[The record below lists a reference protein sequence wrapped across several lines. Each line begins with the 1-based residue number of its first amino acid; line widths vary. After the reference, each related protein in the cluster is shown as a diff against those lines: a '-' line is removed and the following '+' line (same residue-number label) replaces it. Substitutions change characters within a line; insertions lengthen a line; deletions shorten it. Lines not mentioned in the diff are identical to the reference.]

1 MNFRSVALFLSATT
15 LACLPGCGKTD
26 PDPEVSRSIPG
37 VVLIADAESG
47 NAGFLGDSQFD
58 SAGVGLHGG
67 WYTYDDLEDCPKRDM
82 PDGSIWPPG
91 HMTYVMSDYATGGI
105 PAPPEGSPNK
115 FGIRF
120 WGGGYTLWG
129 GGIGI
134 GLNNT
139 GMGPKTYPLNKTG
152 ATGIRFY
159 AKATFKDG
167 ATPPLPL
174 TVKFQDGLSE
184 GEATPL
190 QCCFLNK
197 DNCAAGTQCDPTNV
211 STQGCFAAP
220 NTKVQVTDAWQ
231 KFELTF
237 DKFTRPTFGEYA
249 DGADHSGDPLK
260 TDDVYQLQFE
270 VNKDDGPEFDVWIDD
285 VGFIVPSSMPA
296 K

>member
-1 MNFRSVALFLSATT
+1 
-15 LACLPGCGKTD
+15 LPGCGKTD

-37 VVLIADAESG
+37 VILIADAESG
-47 NAGFLGDSQFD
+47 NAGFLGDSQLD
-58 SAGVGLHGG
+58 TLGAGLHGG
-67 WYTYDDLEDCPKRDM
+67 WYTYDDKEDCPKTDRTGD
-82 PDGSIWPPG
+82 IWPPG
-91 HMTYVMSDYATGGI
+91 HMTYVMTDYATGGI
-105 PAPPEGSPNK
+105 APPPEGSPNK

-120 WGGGYTLWG
+120 YGGGFVLWG
-129 GGIGI
+129 AGIGI

-139 GMGPKTYPLNKTG
+139 GMGPKQYDLTKVKG

-159 AKATFKDG
+159 AKATFKAP

-197 DNCAAGTQCDPTNV
+197 DKCEAGTQCDPTNV

-220 NTKVQVTDAWQ
+220 NSKVMVTDQWQ
-231 KFELTF
+231 KFEILF
-237 DKFTRPTFGEYA
+237 SQFMRPTFGEYA
-249 DGADHSGDPLK
+249 DMMDHSADALRLN
-260 TDDVYQLQFE
+260 DLYQLQFE

-285 VGFIVPSSMPA
+285 IGFIDPTSMPT